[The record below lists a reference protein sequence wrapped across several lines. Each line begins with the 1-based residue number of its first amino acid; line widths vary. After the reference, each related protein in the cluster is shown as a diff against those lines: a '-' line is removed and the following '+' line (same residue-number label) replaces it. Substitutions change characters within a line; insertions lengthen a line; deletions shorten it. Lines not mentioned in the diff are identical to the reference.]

1 MREARITGFQR
12 KGPAR
17 KVSAQE
23 AKGRGPRARRPYRS
37 SCAAR
42 VRCAAQLCVPSSS
55 SSRTDF

>member
-1 MREARITGFQR
+1 MREARITGSQR

-37 SCAAR
+37 SCAASQMR
-42 VRCAAQLCVPSSS
+42 SPAVRPLELQLQ
-55 SSRTDF
+55 D